1 MSGAIIAQGKEHAVT
16 DPAVA
21 PQTRIV
27 RRHTP
32 LVRICHWINA
42 LAFVLLAM
50 SGMQIFNAHP
60 ALNFGQRTDFDHPA
74 FELRAIEQDG
84 KIVRGET
91 ALFGVAFTTTGAL
104 GASKGA
110 DGSLEAHGF
119 PQLVT
124 LPAIQDLATGR
135 RWHFF
140 FAWIL
145 LFNGLVYVG
154 NLFARRRWGE
164 FVPSLAD
171 LRALPHTFIEH
182 VKLRFPHG
190 EEALRYNVLQKLA
203 YLSVIVAFPVL
214 ILAGLTMSPGVD
226 AALPWLQD
234 VFGGRQSARAIH
246 FILAAY
252 LVFFLIVHLA
262 MVVLSGPINN
272 LRGMITGRYKIVEER
287 T

>member
-1 MSGAIIAQGKEHAVT
+1 MTDLAV
-16 DPAVA
+16 P
-21 PQTRIV
+21 PKTRLV

-32 LVRICHWINA
+32 LVRLCHWINA

-60 ALNFGQRTDFDHPA
+60 ALNFGQRTDFDRPGFA
-74 FELRAIEQDG
+74 LRALEQDG
-84 KIVRGET
+84 KVVKGEA
-91 ALFGVAFTTTGAL
+91 ALLGVAFTTTGVL
-104 GASKGA
+104 GASKGL
-110 DGSLEAHGF
+110 DGALEARGF
-119 PQLVT
+119 PQPAT
-124 LPAIQDLATGR
+124 LPSIQDLATGR

-140 FAWIL
+140 FAWVL

-171 LRALPHTFIEH
+171 LRSLPHTVVEH
-182 VKLRFPHG
+182 VKLKFPHG
-190 EEALRYNVLQKLA
+190 EEALHYNVLQKLA

-226 AALPWLQD
+226 AAFPWLQD
-234 VFGGRQSARAIH
+234 LFGGRQSARAVH

-252 LVFFLIVHLA
+252 LVFFLLVHLV

-272 LRGMITGRYKIVEER
+272 LRGMITGRYKIVEDR

>member
-1 MSGAIIAQGKEHAVT
+1 MSDTSTQ
-16 DPAVA
+16 P
-21 PQTRIV
+21 PTRLV

-42 LAFVLLAM
+42 VAFVLLAM

-60 ALNFGQRTDFDHPA
+60 ALNFGQRTDFDHPG
-74 FELRAIEQDG
+74 FQLRAIQQDG
-84 KIVRGET
+84 KIVKGET
-91 ALFGVAFTTTGAL
+91 SLLGVSFNTTGVL

-110 DGSLEAHGF
+110 DGALEANGF
-119 PQLVT
+119 PHLVT
-124 LPAIQDLATGR
+124 MPAVQDLATGR

-164 FVPSLAD
+164 FVPSRAD
-171 LRALPHTFIEH
+171 LRSLPHIFVEH

-190 EEALRYNVLQKLA
+190 EAALRYNVLQKLA

-226 AALPWLQD
+226 AAFPWLQD
-234 VFGGRQSARAIH
+234 LFGGRQSARSIH

-252 LVFFLIVHLA
+252 LVFFLVVHLA
-262 MVVLSGPINN
+262 MVALSGPINN
-272 LRGMITGRYKIVEER
+272 LRGMITGRYKIVEDR
-287 T
+287 P